1 MELFDAA
8 FLASVFRFVT
18 PILLASLGGLL
29 CERAGLFNVALEGLM
44 LSGAFAAVAASFFTG
59 SPLLGVLVAM
69 LAGGLL
75 ASLLALFAVGMR
87 ANEVVVGLALNLL
100 ASGLT
105 VYLLRALLGVRGAF
119 RHAELR
125 GLDRIVLPG
134 VDGIPVLGPLLSG
147 HSFIVYLS
155 WLLVP
160 IVHLVLFRTPLG
172 LRWRGAGE
180 HAEAAV
186 SLGVSVGWLRASA
199 AVLSG
204 ALCGL
209 AGAQLSLAN
218 VTLFVE
224 DMSAG
229 RGWMAVVAVMLGRA
243 QPFGVLAASLIF
255 GCSDSLG
262 VRLQGLGLPS
272 QLSESLPYVVTLVS
286 LIVVTG
292 SRRGWIGG
300 RAEREVSD
308 DG

>member
-1 MELFDAA
+1 MGFLDPA
-8 FLASVFRFVT
+8 FLGSIFRFVT

-29 CERAGLFNVALEGLM
+29 CQRAGIFNVGLEGLM
-44 LSGAFAAVAASFFTG
+44 LGGAFAAVAGSFFSG
-59 SPLLGVLVAM
+59 SPVVGVFVAM
-69 LAGGLL
+69 AAGVLL
-75 ASLLALFAVGMR
+75 ASVLALFAVGMR

-105 VYLLRALLGVRGAF
+105 VYLLRSLLGVRGAF
-119 RHAELR
+119 RHADLR
-125 GLDRIVLPG
+125 GLDRITLPG
-134 VDGIPVLGPLLSG
+134 IEAIPALGPLLSG

-160 IVHLVLFRTPLG
+160 LVHLVLFRLPLG

-180 HAEAAV
+180 HAAAAAA
-186 SLGVSVGWLRASA
+186 LGLRVGWLQSSA
-199 AVLSG
+199 ILLSG

-209 AGAQLSLAN
+209 AGAQLALAN

-224 DMSAG
+224 NMSAG

-243 QPFGVLAASLIF
+243 QPWGVFAASVLF

-272 QLSESLPYVVTLVS
+272 QITEMLPYVVTLVS
-286 LIVVTG
+286 LVVVSRSWLLGGDGRTG
-292 SRRGWIGG
+292 T
-300 RAEREVSD
+300 EVD
-308 DG
+308 DD